1 MDHAV
6 LVDAAVK
13 WLRSQ
18 RCGVV
23 LSEQGCS
30 SGEMPDAIGWKGKCH
45 SIVVECKVSRGDFL
59 TDAAKAWRSDPA
71 IALGCERYY
80 MAPRGMIRESELPVG
95 WGLIEFHSHKTTV
108 LKKSKRNLR
117 QDEGFKNEMNLLLAS
132 LARVEVRI
140 EPRRITEFLK
150 WKNRMAKYNGGEA
163 PEGVSLDELN
173 PHLVEPR

>member
-6 LVDAAVK
+6 LVDAAVS

-59 TDAAKAWRSDPA
+59 TDAAKAWRTDVA

-80 MAPRGMIRESELPVG
+80 MAQRGMIRESELPLG
-95 WGLIEFHSHKTTV
+95 WGLIEFHSYKTKV

-173 PHLVEPR
+173 PHLLEPR